1 LTRRRRGGDIAG
13 AFFRFVEPV
22 DASEEHSGSMVMRA
36 WLEGG
41 RPDRLR
47 VRIFS
52 AIGARQAPA
61 AAASSAGAVHAAVE
75 DWLTKLQSRPD
86 DVSVT
91 PH

>member
-1 LTRRRRGGDIAG
+1 MDP
-13 AFFRFVEPV
+13 VE
-22 DASEEHSGSMVMRA
+22 ASEEHTGSMVMRA

-52 AIGARQAPA
+52 SVGSRQAPA
-61 AAASSAGAVHAAVE
+61 AAASSAGAVHAAVDE
-75 DWLTKLQSRPD
+75 WLTKLQSRPD
-86 DVSVT
+86 DVPVT

>member
-1 LTRRRRGGDIAG
+1 
-13 AFFRFVEPV
+13 
-22 DASEEHSGSMVMRA
+22 MVMRA

-52 AIGARQAPA
+52 TIGAHQAPPTA
-61 AAASSAGAVHAAVE
+61 VTSAGDVHAAVE
-75 DWLTKLQSRPD
+75 DWLARLCGDPG
-86 DVSVT
+86 DVPVT